1 MTATKELIPSTL
13 KGPATLKGLA
23 LILCLALLW
32 PLPASAQDLLIKGG
46 TVITVTNGDLPETD
60 VLIRDG
66 RIAEIGQDLVAP
78 EGVRVIDATGR
89 FVTPGILDDHSHM
102 GVDRGINEGSRSVVP
117 EVSIADVIR
126 HDDPSFFTA
135 LAGGITTIHTMHG
148 SANSIGGQ
156 NETIKLKWGRPWEEL
171 VIEDAPITLKLALGE
186 NVRRS
191 SSTDPTRYPRS
202 RSGVAEVMRESFQKA
217 QNYLAAWERY
227 EAEKAAWDRAN
238 RRSRG
243 LEPLPPKRD
252 LQLEVLAGA
261 LRGTTIL
268 RVHGYRADEMA
279 MMMEVANEF
288 GIPGGVFEH
297 ALDGYKIAPELAAN
311 GWATSVFADSWGYK
325 IEAYEAIPY
334 KMIIHYENGVRT
346 SINSDSAERV
356 RRLYQ
361 EAARGVKYGGVP
373 ENEALKMITI
383 NAALNLGIDHRVGSI
398 EVGKDGDI
406 AIFSHYPLHTPARVE
421 MTIIEGEVYFDRS
434 ETDVAADWVFDSEGE
449 EGTP

>member
-1 MTATKELIPSTL
+1 MTSTRELLRSMPNAL
-13 KGPATLKGLA
+13 VLA
-23 LILCLALLW
+23 LWVTLVW
-32 PLPASAQDLLIKGG
+32 PMPASAQDLLIRGG
-46 TVITVTNGDLPETD
+46 TVITITNGDLPDTD

-66 RIAEIGQDLVAP
+66 KIVEIGQELETP
-78 EGVRVIDATGR
+78 EGVRVIDAAGR
-89 FVTPGILDDHSHM
+89 FVMPGILDDHSHM

-117 EVSIADVIR
+117 EVRIADVVK

-135 LAGGITTIHTMHG
+135 LAGGVTTIHNMHG

-156 NETIKLKWGRPWEEL
+156 NEIIKLKWGRPWEEL
-171 VIEDAPITLKLALGE
+171 VIEEAPITLKLALGE

-191 SSTDPTRYPRS
+191 ASTDPTRYPRS
-202 RSGVAEVMRESFQKA
+202 RSGVAEVMRESFQRA
-217 QNYLAAWERY
+217 QNYLDTWEDY
-227 EAEKAAWDRAN
+227 EGEKAVWDRAS

-243 LEPLPPKRD
+243 LAPLPPKRD
-252 LQLEVLAGA
+252 LQLEALAGA
-261 LRGTTIL
+261 LKGTTIL
-268 RVHGYRADEMA
+268 RVHAYRADEMA
-279 MMMEVANEF
+279 MMMEVAEEF
-288 GIPGGVFEH
+288 GIPPGVFEH
-297 ALDGYKIAPELAAN
+297 ALDGYKIAPELARY

-334 KMIIHYENGVRT
+334 KMLIHYENGVRT

-361 EAARGVKYGGVP
+361 EAARGVKYGGIP
-373 ENEALKMITI
+373 ENECLKMITI
-383 NAALNLGIDHRVGSI
+383 NSALNLGIDHLVGSI

-434 ETDVAADWVFDSEGE
+434 ETDVAATWVIDPDSGK
-449 EGTP
+449 GTP

>member
-1 MTATKELIPSTL
+1 MTSPKELKRSTL
-13 KGPATLKGLA
+13 KVLVLTLLVA
-23 LILCLALLW
+23 VAW
-32 PLPASAQDLLIKGG
+32 PMPVSAQDLLIRGG
-46 TVITVTNGDLPETD
+46 TVLTITNGDLPDTD

-66 RIAEIGQDLVAP
+66 KIVEIGQNLEAP
-78 EGVRVIDATGR
+78 EGVRVIDAQGQ

-126 HDDPSFFTA
+126 HDDPAFFTA

-148 SANSIGGQ
+148 SANSIGGE

-171 VIEDAPITLKLALGE
+171 VIEDAPRTLKLALGE

-191 SSTDPTRYPRS
+191 ASPNPTRYPRS
-202 RSGVAEVMRESFQKA
+202 RSGVAEVMRESFWKA
-217 QNYLAAWERY
+217 QNYLNAWEDY

-243 LEPLPPKRD
+243 LAPLPPKRD
-252 LQLEVLAGA
+252 LQLEALAGA
-261 LRGTTIL
+261 LNGTTIL

-279 MMMEVANEF
+279 MMMEVAEEF

-297 ALDGYKIAPELAAN
+297 ALDGYKIAPELARY

-334 KMIIHYENGVRT
+334 KMLIHYENGVRT

-361 EAARGVKYGGVP
+361 EAARGVKYGGIP
-373 ENEALKMITI
+373 ENECLKMITI
-383 NAALNLGIDHRVGSI
+383 NAAMNLGIDHRVGSV

-406 AIFSHYPLHTPARVE
+406 AIFSHYPLHTATRVE

-434 ETDVAADWVFDSEGE
+434 ETDVAATWVLDPEGGQE
-449 EGTP
+449 RP

>member
-1 MTATKELIPSTL
+1 MTSPKELKRSMLKVLVLTL
-13 KGPATLKGLA
+13 LVAVA
-23 LILCLALLW
+23 W
-32 PLPASAQDLLIKGG
+32 PMPVSAQDLLIRGG
-46 TVITVTNGDLPETD
+46 TVLTITNGDLPDTD

-66 RIAEIGQDLVAP
+66 KIVEIGQNLEAP
-78 EGVRVIDATGR
+78 EGVRVIDAQGQ

-126 HDDPSFFTA
+126 HDDPAFFTA

-148 SANSIGGQ
+148 SANSIGGE

-171 VIEDAPITLKLALGE
+171 VIEDAPRTLKLALGE

-191 SSTDPTRYPRS
+191 ASPNPTRYPRS
-202 RSGVAEVMRESFQKA
+202 RSGVAEVMRESFWKA
-217 QNYLAAWERY
+217 QNYLNAWEDY

-243 LEPLPPKRD
+243 LAPLPPKRD
-252 LQLEVLAGA
+252 LQLEALAGA
-261 LRGTTIL
+261 LNGTTIL

-279 MMMEVANEF
+279 MMMEVAEEF

-297 ALDGYKIAPELAAN
+297 ALDGYKIAPELARY

-334 KMIIHYENGVRT
+334 KMLIHYENGVRT

-361 EAARGVKYGGVP
+361 EAARGVKYGGIP
-373 ENEALKMITI
+373 ENECLKMITI
-383 NAALNLGIDHRVGSI
+383 NAAMNLGIDHRVGSV

-406 AIFSHYPLHTPARVE
+406 AIFSHYPLHTATRVE

-434 ETDVAADWVFDSEGE
+434 ETDVAATWVLDPEGGQE
-449 EGTP
+449 RP

>member
-1 MTATKELIPSTL
+1 MSSNRELRATTVVSVAIALFAALS
-13 KGPATLKGLA
+13 PAV
-23 LILCLALLW
+23 
-32 PLPASAQDLLIKGG
+32 PVSAQDLLIRGG
-46 TVITVTNGDLPETD
+46 TVLTITDGDLVDTD

-66 RIAEIGQDLVAP
+66 RIAQIGANLEAT
-78 EGVRVIDATGR
+78 EGTRVIDATGR
-89 FVTPGILDDHSHM
+89 FVMPGILDDHSHM

-126 HDDPSFFTA
+126 HDDPAFFTA
-135 LAGGITTIHTMHG
+135 LAGGVTTIHTMHG

-156 NETIKLKWGRPWEEL
+156 NEIIKLKWGRPWEDL
-171 VIEDAPITLKLALGE
+171 VVEDAPVTLKLALGE

-191 SSTDPTRYPRS
+191 RVEDPTRYPRS

-217 QNYLAAWERY
+217 RNYLTAWERY
-227 EAEKAAWDRAN
+227 DAEKAAWDRAN
-238 RRSRG
+238 RRRRG

-252 LQLEVLAGA
+252 LQLEALAAA
-261 LRGTTIL
+261 LRGESIL

-279 MMMEVANEF
+279 MMMEVAEEF
-288 GIPGGVFEH
+288 GIPPGVFEH
-297 ALDGYKIAPELAAN
+297 ALDAYKIAPEMAGY

-334 KMIIHYENGVRT
+334 KMLIHHENGIRT

-361 EAARGVKYGGVP
+361 EAARGVKYGGLP
-373 ENEALKMITI
+373 ENECLKMITL
-383 NAALNLGIDHRVGSI
+383 NAAMNLGIDHRVGSI

-421 MTIIEGEVYFDRS
+421 MTIIEGEIYFDRS
-434 ETDVAADWVFDSEGE
+434 ETDVAADWVLAPEGGE
-449 EGTP
+449 ETR

>member
-1 MTATKELIPSTL
+1 MTSTRELIRSTL
-13 KGPATLKGLA
+13 NVLVITLCVT
-23 LILCLALLW
+23 ISW
-32 PLPASAQDLLIKGG
+32 STPASAQDLLIRGG
-46 TVITVTNGDLPETD
+46 TVLTITNGDLPDTD

-66 RIAEIGQDLVAP
+66 KIIEIGQNLEAP
-78 EGVRVIDATGR
+78 EDVRVIDAQGR
-89 FVTPGILDDHSHM
+89 FVMPGILDDHSHM

-117 EVSIADVIR
+117 EVSIADVIK
-126 HDDPSFFTA
+126 HDDPAFFTA
-135 LAGGITTIHTMHG
+135 LAGGVTTIHTMHG

-156 NETIKLKWGRPWEEL
+156 NEVIKLKWGRPWEDL
-171 VIEDAPITLKLALGE
+171 VIEEAPNTLKLALGE

-191 SSTDPTRYPRS
+191 SSDDPTRYPRS
-202 RSGVAEVMRESFQKA
+202 RSGVAEVMRESFQQA
-217 QNYLAAWERY
+217 RNYMDAWEDY
-227 EAEKAAWDRAN
+227 EAAKEAWDGAN

-243 LEPLPPKRD
+243 LAPLPPKRD
-252 LQLEVLAGA
+252 LQLEALADA
-261 LRGTTIL
+261 LKGTSIL

-288 GIPGGVFEH
+288 NIPPGVFEH
-297 ALDGYKIAPELAAN
+297 ALDGYKIAPELAQN

-334 KMIIHYENGVRT
+334 KMLIHYEAGVRT

-361 EAARGVKYGGVP
+361 EAARGVKYGGIP
-373 ENEALKMITI
+373 ENECLKMINI
-383 NAALNLGIDHRVGSI
+383 NAAINLGIDHLVGSM

-421 MTIIEGEVYFDRS
+421 MTIIEGEIYFDRS
-434 ETDVAADWVFDSEGE
+434 ETDVAATWVLDPDGGKE
-449 EGTP
+449 TP